1 MYYAVEYANGKP
13 IRVYGFKSD
22 NGRKIYIKMH
32 DDRNIHTMNKT
43 VAEEYISDGLRYEEF

>member
-22 NGRKIYIKMH
+22 NGRKIYIKLH

-43 VAEEYISDGLRYEEF
+43 VAEEYISDGLRYEEY